1 MYCTVKQ
8 MYIHFKNVVYL
19 EFCDK
24 SVWRHIS
31 CLAWEIHVFHFA
43 VLLTLMRI
51 FWNLSFNGFVKGRLY
66 GLLEFVKVRKSQK
79 SFFLIFNSSKKA
91 TKKVSFFSV
100 RSRFLDGSD
109 ELNLLM
115 YTYCVKS
122 CRLNQKNKSTLLN
135 QLGAIVYHDQVVIGG
150 YEDKE

>member
-1 MYCTVKQ
+1 
-8 MYIHFKNVVYL
+8 
-19 EFCDK
+19 
-24 SVWRHIS
+24 
-31 CLAWEIHVFHFA
+31 
-43 VLLTLMRI
+43 MRI

-115 YTYCVKS
+115 Y
-122 CRLNQKNKSTLLN
+122 
-135 QLGAIVYHDQVVIGG
+135 IV
-150 YEDKE
+150 